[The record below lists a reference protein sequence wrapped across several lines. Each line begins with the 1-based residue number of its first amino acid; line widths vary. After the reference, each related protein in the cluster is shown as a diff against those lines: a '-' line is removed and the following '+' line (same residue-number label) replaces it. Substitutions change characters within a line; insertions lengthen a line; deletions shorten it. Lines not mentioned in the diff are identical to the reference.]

1 MTEKKFKPTTPPE
14 NVASRPASEESDP
27 IFEIGTAGV
36 EGEPS
41 LEEWHALREALFDEL
56 QGFPIPQNLVDAVRN
71 FGHLSSVTWRYRVG
85 DPLSDITS
93 LTPVVGE
100 KPQLKVNLD
109 KLETPYGNTA
119 GDALAAYLESQLTQA
134 KGESAPARNRKTLA
148 PSVVASIALDI
159 LEFYALQDQPPG
171 EALVALLRAL
181 LKVDRRRL
189 KSNREFDARYKA
201 AWIVAQK
208 PSIGTRELADMVDV
222 EPSSVSRWRK
232 DPSFE
237 KLVAEKEQFVQALK
251 ATGLQPNQPTDIP
264 SHKLVGRILDNLKKV
279 RTAMPKHQS
288 QKKE

>member
-1 MTEKKFKPTTPPE
+1 MDSRATLNGKMTEKKFKPGSTTPPE
-14 NVASRPASEESDP
+14 NVASRAASEESDP
-27 IFEIGTAGV
+27 IFEIGTVGV

-56 QGFPIPQNLVDAVRN
+56 QGFPIPQNLVDAVRH
-71 FGHLSSVTWRYRVG
+71 FGHLSPITWRYRVG

-100 KPQLKVNLD
+100 KSRLKVNLH

-119 GDALAAYLESQLTQA
+119 GDALAAFLEVQLTQA

-171 EALVALLRAL
+171 EALIALLRVL

-189 KSNREFDARYKA
+189 KSNREFEARYRA
-201 AWIVAQK
+201 AWIEAQK
-208 PSIGTRELADMVDV
+208 PSIGTRELAEMVDV
-222 EPSSVSRWRK
+222 EPSSITRWRK
-232 DPSFE
+232 DPSFK
-237 KLVAEKEQFVQALK
+237 KLVAEKNNLFKRLK
-251 ATGLQPNQPTDIP
+251 QPVCGRTSLWPFPAT
-264 SHKLVGRILDNLKKV
+264 NLSAV
-279 RTAMPKHQS
+279 SWTT
-288 QKKE
+288 